1 MPAVPQIQE
10 KLAHLPDRP
19 GVYLYR
25 DEAGKVLY
33 VGKAVNLKNRV
44 RSYFQEGGGHTPR
57 IALMVPRVRD
67 IETIVTDSEIEA
79 LILESNL
86 IKKHRPHYNVRL
98 RDDKQ
103 YPYICLTMSEPFPR
117 PIVVRRV
124 KKDGNRYFGPYTNSW
139 SMRLALKVIKQV
151 FHMRTCSRQI
161 EEGDQ
166 QKVCLDF
173 HIGLCNGPC
182 ASLISRADYRRRV
195 EEVCQFLEGRSDV
208 VERQLKARMQEA
220 AEGLNFE
227 KAARLR
233 DQLQAVL
240 NVVERQKIVSTELSE
255 QDVVTLVTD
264 GVQTCVQL
272 FFIRAGRLVGQEQ
285 RFLDGAHPE
294 ELPSAAGQFLGQY
307 YAEAAQ
313 VPREILMSHEP
324 EGQALIADWLRKL
337 RGGKVELHAPQ
348 RGEKRRLVEMAEK
361 NAMLAIEER
370 RGRMAGDQAK
380 ADEAMFE
387 LAEAL
392 DLPNLPYRM
401 EAFDISNLQGSEIVA
416 AMVVFEGG
424 QPKKADYRKFKIR
437 TVEGKPDDFASMRE
451 VIGRRLERLEA
462 GDEKFGETPDLI
474 LIDGGK
480 GQLGAALEVAR
491 ERGVELPMIGLAKQF
506 EEIFLPDRPVP
517 VRLPRSSQALFLLQ
531 RIRDEAHR
539 FGLTYHRSLRSKAA
553 TASALDDI
561 AGIGRKRREQL
572 LKHFGSMEAMKRAS
586 LDDLAGVPGMTRP
599 AADRVYQFLQS
610 GQRQSTEAAAAGW
623 RGGSSGARRGPAN
636 QQSAA
641 SGQQSAVRDER
652 AAEHAES

>member
-1 MPAVPQIQE
+1 MAVAPLVQD
-10 KLAHLPDRP
+10 KLFRLPDRP
-19 GVYLYR
+19 GVYIYR

-44 RSYFQEGGGHTPR
+44 RSYFQEGGGHSPR
-57 IALMVPRVRD
+57 IQIMVPRVRD

-86 IKKHRPHYNVRL
+86 IKKHHPHYNVRL

-103 YPYICLTMSEPFPR
+103 YPYICLTMNEPFPR

-139 SMRLALKVIKQV
+139 SMRQALREIKQE
-151 FHMRTCSRQI
+151 FRLRTCSRQI
-161 EEGDQ
+161 EVGDQ
-166 QKVCLDF
+166 QKVCLDY
-173 HIGLCNGPC
+173 HIGLCDGPC
-182 ASLISRADYRRRV
+182 ASLISRTDYRSRV
-195 EEVCQFLEGRSDV
+195 EEVAQFLEGKSDAV
-208 VERQLKARMQEA
+208 LKQLKGQMEEA
-220 AEGLNFE
+220 AGSLNFE

-233 DQLQAVL
+233 DQVQAVQ

-255 QDVVTLVTD
+255 QDIVALVTD
-264 GVQTCVQL
+264 NVQTCVQL
-272 FFIRAGRLVGQEQ
+272 FFIRGGRLVGQEQ

-313 VPREILMSHEP
+313 VPREILLSHEP
-324 EGQALIADWLRKL
+324 EEREVIAGWLREL
-337 RGGKVELHAPQ
+337 RGSKVELMAPQ

-380 ADEAMFE
+380 ADEAILE

-392 DLPNLPYRM
+392 ALPNLPYRM
-401 EAFDISNLQGSEIVA
+401 EAFDISNLQGTEIVA

-424 QPKKADYRKFKIR
+424 QPKKADYRKFKIK

-480 GQLGAALEVAR
+480 GQLGAAVDVAR
-491 ERGVELPMIGLAKQF
+491 ERGVEVPMIGLAKQF
-506 EEIFLPDRPVP
+506 EEIYLPGRPDP

-539 FGLTYHRSLRSKAA
+539 FGITYHRSLRSKAA
-553 TASALDDI
+553 TVSALDGI
-561 AGIGRKRREQL
+561 TGIGRKRREQL
-572 LKHFGSMEAMKRAS
+572 LKHFGSMEAMKHAS
-586 LDDLAGVPGMTRP
+586 LDALVGVPGMTRP
-599 AADRVYQFLQS
+599 AADRVYQFLHS
-610 GQRQSTEAAAAGW
+610 PSARPAAPSRTPAAGW
-623 RGGSSGARRGPAN
+623 RGGAAGAKRSRGHHP
-636 QQSAA
+636 
-641 SGQQSAVRDER
+641 
-652 AAEHAES
+652 

>member
-1 MPAVPQIQE
+1 MAVAPLVQE
-10 KLAHLPDRP
+10 KLARLPDRP
-19 GVYLYR
+19 GVYIYR

-44 RSYFQEGGGHTPR
+44 RSYFQEGGGHSPR
-57 IALMVPRVRD
+57 IQIMVPRVRD

-117 PIVVRRV
+117 PIIVRRV

-139 SMRLALKVIKQV
+139 SMRQALRVIKQV
-151 FHMRTCSRQI
+151 FRMRTCSRQI

-166 QKVCLDF
+166 QKVCLDY
-173 HIGLCNGPC
+173 HIGLCDGPC
-182 ASLISRADYRRRV
+182 ASLISRAAYLRMVDDV
-195 EEVCQFLEGRSDV
+195 TQFLEGKSDGV
-208 VERQLKARMQEA
+208 VKQLKAQMEEA
-220 AEGLNFE
+220 AEALNFE

-233 DQLQAVL
+233 DQLQAVQ
-240 NVVERQKIVSTELSE
+240 NVVERQKVVSTELSE
-255 QDVVTLVTD
+255 QDVVALVTD
-264 GVQTCVQL
+264 NVQTCVQL

-294 ELPSAAGQFLGQY
+294 ELPSAAAQFLGQY

-313 VPREILMSHEP
+313 VPREILLSHDP
-324 EGQALIADWLRKL
+324 EGRELIADWLRKL
-337 RGGKVELHAPQ
+337 RGSKVELAAPQ

-370 RGRMAGDQAK
+370 RGRIAGDQAK
-380 ADEAMFE
+380 ADEAMLE

-401 EAFDISNLQGSEIVA
+401 EAFDISNLQATEIVA

-424 QPKKADYRKFKIR
+424 QPKKQDYRKFKIK

-451 VIGRRLERLEA
+451 VIARRLERLEA
-462 GDEKFGETPDLI
+462 GDEKFGESPDLV

-480 GQLGAALEVAR
+480 GQLGAAVEVAR
-491 ERGVELPMIGLAKQF
+491 QRGVELPMIGLAKQF
-506 EEIFLPDRPVP
+506 EEIYLPGRPDP
-517 VRLPRSSQALFLLQ
+517 VRLPRNSQALFLLQ

-553 TASALDDI
+553 TTSALDGI
-561 AGIGRKRREQL
+561 NGIGRKRREQL
-572 LKHFGSMEAMKRAS
+572 LKHFGSVEAMKRAT
-586 LDDLAGVPGMTRP
+586 LDDLVGVPGMTRP
-599 AADRVYQFLQS
+599 AADRVYQYLHS
-610 GQRQSTEAAAAGW
+610 PAARAAPPHLPTAGW
-623 RGGSSGARRGPAN
+623 RGGAK
-636 QQSAA
+636 QSAA
-641 SGQQSAVRDER
+641 SGQPRQKSRP
-652 AAEHAES
+652 AAWDQNG

>member
-1 MPAVPQIQE
+1 MAVAPLIQE
-10 KLAHLPDRP
+10 KLARLPDRP
-19 GVYLYR
+19 GVYIYR
-25 DEAGKVLY
+25 DESEKVLY

-44 RSYFQEGGGHTPR
+44 RSYFQEGGGHSPR
-57 IALMVPRVRD
+57 IQVMVPRVRD

-103 YPYICLTMSEPFPR
+103 YPYICLTMNEPFPR

-139 SMRLALKVIKQV
+139 SMRQALRVIKQV
-151 FHMRTCSRQI
+151 FRLRTCSRQI
-161 EEGDQ
+161 EVGDQ
-166 QKVCLDF
+166 QKVCLDY
-173 HIGLCNGPC
+173 HIGLCDGPC
-182 ASLISRADYRRRV
+182 ASLISRADYLRRV
-195 EEVCQFLEGRSDV
+195 EEVAQFLEGKSDAV
-208 VERQLKARMQEA
+208 LKQLKGQMEEA
-220 AEGLNFE
+220 AEALNFE

-233 DQLQAVL
+233 DQVQAVQ
-240 NVVERQKIVSTELSE
+240 NVMERQKIVSTELSE
-255 QDVVTLVTD
+255 QDVVALVTD
-264 GVQTCVQL
+264 NVQTCVQL

-294 ELPSAAGQFLGQY
+294 ELPSAAAQFLGQY
-307 YAEAAQ
+307 YADAAQ
-313 VPREILMSHEP
+313 VPREILLSHEP
-324 EGQALIADWLRKL
+324 EGCELIAGWLREL
-337 RGGKVELHAPQ
+337 RGTKVELATPQ

-370 RGRMAGDQAK
+370 RGRIAGDQAK
-380 ADEAMFE
+380 AEEAMLE

-401 EAFDISNLQGSEIVA
+401 EAFDISNLQGTEIVA

-424 QPKKADYRKFKIR
+424 QAKKADYRKFKIK

-462 GDEKFGETPDLI
+462 GDDKFGEPPDLI

-480 GQLGAALEVAR
+480 GQLGAAMEVAR
-491 ERGVELPMIGLAKQF
+491 ERGVEVPMLGLAKQF
-506 EEIFLPDRPVP
+506 EEIYLPGRPDP
-517 VRLPRSSQALFLLQ
+517 VRLPRNSPALFLLQ

-553 TASALDDI
+553 TTSALDGI
-561 AGIGRKRREQL
+561 TGIGRKRREQL
-572 LKHFGSMEAMKRAS
+572 LKHFGSLEAMKRAS
-586 LDDLAGVPGMTRP
+586 LDDLV
-599 AADRVYQFLQS
+599 
-610 GQRQSTEAAAAGW
+610 
-623 RGGSSGARRGPAN
+623 
-636 QQSAA
+636 
-641 SGQQSAVRDER
+641 
-652 AAEHAES
+652 

>member
-1 MPAVPQIQE
+1 MPVAPQIQD
-10 KLAHLPDRP
+10 KLSRLPDRP
-19 GVYLYR
+19 GVYIYR
-25 DEAGKVLY
+25 DAAGKVLY

-44 RSYFQEGGGHTPR
+44 RSYFQEGGGHSPR
-57 IALMVPRVRD
+57 IALMVPRVAD
-67 IETIVTDSEIEA
+67 IETIVTDTEIEA

-103 YPYICLTMSEPFPR
+103 YPYICLTMNEPFPR

-124 KKDGNRYFGPYTNSW
+124 RKDGNRYFGPYTNSW
-139 SMRLALKVIKQV
+139 SMRQALRVIKQV
-151 FHMRTCSRQI
+151 FKMRTCSRQI

-166 QKVCLDF
+166 QKVCLDY
-173 HIGLCNGPC
+173 HIGLCNAPC
-182 ASLISRADYRRRV
+182 ASFIDRLRYRRVV
-195 EEVCQFLEGRSDV
+195 EDVCQFLEGKSDGV
-208 VERQLKARMQEA
+208 VRQLKGQMEEA
-220 AEGLNFE
+220 AEQLNFE
-227 KAARLR
+227 KAARIR
-233 DQLQAVL
+233 DQLQAVE

-255 QDVVTLVTD
+255 QDVVALVTD
-264 GVQTCVQL
+264 NVQTCVQL

-285 RFLDGAHPE
+285 KFLEGAHPE
-294 ELPSAAGQFLGQY
+294 ELPSAAAQFLGQY

-313 VPREILMSHEP
+313 VPREILLSLEPDEP
-324 EGQALIADWLRKL
+324 ELMADWLRKL
-337 RGGKVELHAPQ
+337 RGSKVELQAPQ

-370 RGRMAGDQAK
+370 RGRIAGDQAK
-380 ADEAMFE
+380 AEEAMLE
-387 LAEAL
+387 LTEAL

-401 EAFDISNLQGSEIVA
+401 EAFDISNLQGTEIVA

-424 QPKKADYRKFKIR
+424 QSKKADYRKFKIR

-451 VIGRRLERLEA
+451 VIRRRLERLEA
-462 GDEKFGETPDLI
+462 RDEKFGEAPDLI

-480 GQLGAALEVAR
+480 GQLGVAVEVAR
-491 ERGVELPMIGLAKQF
+491 EMGIEVPMIGLAKQF
-506 EEIFLPDRPVP
+506 EEIFLPGRPDP
-517 VRLPRSSQALFLLQ
+517 VRLPRNSQALFLLQ

-586 LDDLAGVPGMTRP
+586 LDDLVGVPGMTKP
-599 AADRVYQFLQS
+599 AADRVYRFLQQPS
-610 GQRQSTEAAAAGW
+610 GAGTRAVGGREASATDSGGMAGW
-623 RGGSSGARRGPAN
+623 RGGTIGSRGRRSRPSSGR
-636 QQSAA
+636 
-641 SGQQSAVRDER
+641 
-652 AAEHAES
+652 